1 MRAQPKP
8 TEPVPARRPG
18 AEISGEELA
27 LLNTSVGY
35 LLRRTHLVYMK
46 VLRERLQRYG
56 ITTAQWYFLRALWI
70 EDGLTQR
77 ELSER
82 ASTTGATTTTA
93 LRLMER
99 DGLVTR
105 LNSPEDRRT
114 ITVHLTEK
122 ARALR
127 EEVLPL
133 SQEANALALKGV
145 PADDVAL
152 MRDILARMRRNLW
165 AEIGASSASA
175 ETTSEGDAS

>member
-1 MRAQPKP
+1 MRAR
-8 TEPVPARRPG
+8 PVEAQKQERSAKEMAG
-18 AEISGEELA
+18 DELA

-35 LLRRTHLVYMK
+35 LLRRTHLVYLR

-77 ELSER
+77 QLSER

-99 DGLVTR
+99 DGLVIR
-105 LNSPEDRRT
+105 RDSPEDRRT
-114 ITVHLTEK
+114 IHVHLTEK

-127 EEVLPL
+127 DEILPL
-133 SQEANALALKGV
+133 SQEANALALQGV
-145 PADDVAL
+145 PVEDVNT
-152 MRDILARMRRNLW
+152 MRDILAKMRRNLW
-165 AEIGASSASA
+165 AEIAKSGSDVKG
-175 ETTSEGDAS
+175 EGS